1 MKTLTTIFLVFA
13 FSSFAQQNDEWI
25 TPFATVE
32 FRAGKIMYYYA
43 DADPVLR
50 LTPVFIPG
58 NLLVINNPMRMVEPE
73 TFQYWKETIG
83 NLASASNYAGEN
95 REEKLHF
102 LKAFTLQTIWSMSN
116 QDDLPPTQAYET
128 VTVLTGS
135 NDKTIA
141 ENAGLAR
148 DLFES
153 VQNYYQSKN
162 Q

>member
-13 FSSFAQQNDEWI
+13 LSSFAQQNDEWI

-32 FRAGKIMYYYA
+32 FKAGKIMYYYA
-43 DADPVLR
+43 DADPLFR

-58 NLLVINNPMRMVEPE
+58 NLLVINNPMRMVDPE
-73 TFQYWKETIG
+73 SFQYWKETIRD
-83 NLASASNYAGEN
+83 LASATGYAGEN

-102 LKAFTLQTIWSMSN
+102 IKAFTLQTVWSMGN

-128 VTVLTGS
+128 VTALAGS

-141 ENAGLAR
+141 KNAGLAR

-153 VQNYYQSKN
+153 VQSYYQSKN

>member
-1 MKTLTTIFLVFA
+1 MKTLTTILLFFTLN
-13 FSSFAQQNDEWI
+13 SFAQQNGEWI
-25 TPFATVE
+25 TPFASVE
-32 FRAGKIMYYYA
+32 FKAGKIIYYYA
-43 DADPVLR
+43 DADALLR

-102 LKAFTLQTIWSMSN
+102 IKAFTLQTIWSMSN

-128 VTVLTGS
+128 VTALAGS
-135 NDKTIA
+135 SDKTIA
-141 ENAGLAR
+141 DKASLAS